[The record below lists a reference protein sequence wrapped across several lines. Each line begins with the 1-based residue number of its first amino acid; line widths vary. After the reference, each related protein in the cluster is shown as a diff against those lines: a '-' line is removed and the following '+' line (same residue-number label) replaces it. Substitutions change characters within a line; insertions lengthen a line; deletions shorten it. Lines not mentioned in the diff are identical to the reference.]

1 MLHRTL
7 HPQVHVN
14 GCKKIKILANQEHD
28 MGYGA
33 LSLFLFLWKL
43 GYITVRCLFLFL
55 FLLHGAIVYRL
66 IVLLSFGFFVQ
77 SSGTHSLLS

>member
-1 MLHRTL
+1 
-7 HPQVHVN
+7 
-14 GCKKIKILANQEHD
+14 

-43 GYITVRCLFLFL
+43 GYVTVRCLFLFL

-66 IVLLSFGFFVQ
+66 IVLLSFGFFV
-77 SSGTHSLLS
+77 